1 MSDSL
6 ARPEPLPTTP
16 TTGQTAAQRRMVAIF
31 EIVLCSSVPTQLAL
45 GFLLSLG
52 GWSPTTANGALSLPY
67 VMTLSLADTL
77 LLIVLMVALLHAHGE
92 DATSLWIGQRSVRRE
107 VLVGVAL
114 VPGIFLFVVILLNG
128 LRLLFPGLHNVPT
141 NPLEALAGNS
151 AEEAAMFG
159 LLAIVAG
166 GIREEL
172 QRAFLLHRFEQ
183 HLGGAKVGVVVLS
196 TAFGLGHYVQGWDAV
211 ITTAALGAVW
221 AVLYLDRRSSVAPV
235 VSHAGFN
242 SLEILRVVLAPR

>member
-6 ARPEPLPTTP
+6 APTEPLPANPNAGLTT
-16 TTGQTAAQRRMVAIF
+16 AQRRLVAVF

-45 GFLLSLG
+45 GYVLTLG
-52 GWSPTTANGALSLPY
+52 GWSATTASGALSLPY
-67 VMTLSLADTL
+67 VLTLSLADTL

-92 DATSLWIGQRSVRRE
+92 SATALWVGERSVRRE
-107 VLVGVAL
+107 VMIGIAL
-114 VPGIFLFVVILLNG
+114 VPGIFLAVVVLLNAV
-128 LRLLFPGLHNVPT
+128 RLLFPILHNVPT

-172 QRAFLLHRFEQ
+172 QRAFLLQRFEQ
-183 HLGGAKVGVVVLS
+183 HLGGAKLGVIVLS

-211 ITTAALGAVW
+211 ITTGALGAFW
-221 AVLYLDRRSSVAPV
+221 AVLFLDRRSSVAPV

-242 SLEILRVVLAPR
+242 SLEILRVVIGPR

>member
-6 ARPEPLPTTP
+6 ATPEPLPTAP
-16 TTGQTAAQRRMVAIF
+16 IAGQTAAHRRMVAIF
-31 EIVLCSSVPTQLAL
+31 EIILCSSVPTQLAL

-52 GWSPTTANGALSLPY
+52 GWSPTMANGALSLPY

-107 VLVGVAL
+107 VLLGVAL

-242 SLEILRVVLAPR
+242 SLEILRVVLAPK

>member
-6 ARPEPLPTTP
+6 ATPEGVPTTP
-16 TTGQTAAQRRMVAIF
+16 NAGQTAAQRRMLAIF

-45 GFLLSLG
+45 GYVLTLG
-52 GWSPTTANGALSLPY
+52 GWSPTTTSGALSLPY
-67 VMTLSLADTL
+67 VLTLSLADTL
-77 LLIVLMVALLHAHGE
+77 LLIVLMVALMHAHGE
-92 DATSLWIGQRSVRRE
+92 DATSLWVGDRSVRRE
-107 VLVGVAL
+107 LFIGLAL
-114 VPGIFLFVVILLNG
+114 IPAIFLMVVVLLNA
-128 LRLLFPGLHNVPT
+128 LRLLFPALHNVPT

-183 HLGGAKVGVVVLS
+183 HLGGARVGVVVLS

-211 ITTAALGAVW
+211 ITTAVLGAFW
-221 AVLYLDRRSSVAPV
+221 AVLFLDRRSSVAPV

-242 SLEILRVVLAPR
+242 SLEILRVVIGPR